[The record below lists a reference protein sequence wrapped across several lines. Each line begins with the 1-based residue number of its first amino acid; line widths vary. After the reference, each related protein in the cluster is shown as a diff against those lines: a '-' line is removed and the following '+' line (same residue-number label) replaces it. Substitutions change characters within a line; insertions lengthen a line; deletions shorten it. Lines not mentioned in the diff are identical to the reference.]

1 MGGINVPTC
10 SSPSPVQVGRMSSIF
25 LLLLPL
31 VSASEEETHD
41 RFLDGCSSHCTN
53 KFDQDLSCWN
63 KTAEFFGKTLMGVFL
78 RYVTTQANILIATKE
93 HHGKLPTPDEIAK
106 RSLDRMTKYTEY
118 YHFDNDSGILTTGI
132 ISKTVMAFVAASF
145 ETLQTGKQPTLL
157 PCPKGCERPSNF
169 WLSWSFISLSV
180 SGILTAIIII
190 KTLEKDRMDRKHV
203 LAEGTIKSDG
213 RKTN

>member
-1 MGGINVPTC
+1 MGSINVPTC
-10 SSPSPVQVGRMSSIF
+10 SSPSPVQVDRMGGIL

-53 KFDQDLSCWN
+53 KFDQNLSCWN

-78 RYVTTQANILIATKE
+78 RYVTTQ
-93 HHGKLPTPDEIAK
+93 
-106 RSLDRMTKYTEY
+106 RSIDRMMKYTEY
-118 YHFDNDSGILTTGI
+118 YHFDNNSGILRTGI
-132 ISKTVMAFVAASF
+132 ISKTVIAFVSASF
-145 ETLQTGKQPTLL
+145 ETLQTGKQPALL

-203 LAEGTIKSDG
+203 LAEGTIKNNG
-213 RKTN
+213 RKMN